1 MITIHQRHRQTD
13 RQTDRQ
19 TTRDP
24 NTALCT
30 KVHRA
35 VKIKITHSIAPI
47 NLQSSIN
54 VTGMSRCPNVCP
66 IVLFRSTYFINIT
79 TVPNSTISSS
89 NFNKI
94 LLSGVDINIQQAYKI
109 LLINSQLT
117 GKNWRKRGEF
127 QTHTAVRWLHALTHS
142 NVITQS
148 PIPLPPEVCL
158 AFTHHGTDHVIQPL
172 LG

>member
-1 MITIHQRHRQTD
+1 MYSVT
-13 RQTDRQ
+13 
-19 TTRDP
+19 
-24 NTALCT
+24 C
-30 KVHRA
+30 
-35 VKIKITHSIAPI
+35 VKIKITHSIAPV

-79 TVPNSTISSS
+79 TVSNSTISSS

-109 LLINSQLT
+109 LLKNSQLT

-142 NVITQS
+142 HVITQES
-148 PIPLPPEVCL
+148 HPAATWSLPSFHTPWYWSCNTATAGLSISWAGRYCWGDLHAWSFQWPPFV
-158 AFTHHGTDHVIQPL
+158 D
-172 LG
+172 